1 MRRLFALLALLSAL
15 AAPLPAAAQEESPGQ
30 PQVRVHLPEGEH
42 IAGQPISM
50 DVDVLVP
57 NFFMGPPQF
66 PVIDIPGAV
75 VTLSDDRAANFS
87 DKVDGVDYSGIR
99 RTYRIVP
106 QQAGTFTLPPAQI
119 PFGYAATPG
128 KSTPGSVTLP
138 PLRFTI
144 TAPAGAEAKSGLVPT
159 APLTITQKL
168 EPDPA
173 SLKAGGSLTRTIT
186 VIAPGLPAMTIP
198 PPAFTTPAGATLY
211 RHDPVLSDAGGDGW
225 RSDRVTYV
233 FSKAGTYTLPE
244 IAVDWYDRAARKAE
258 IARAP
263 ALNVQV
269 AAAAPA
275 TTAIPPEAPSADRTA
290 SPDWSRLAIRAA
302 IAVLSMA
309 GTILLV
315 RVFRGIRER
324 LRARRRARAES
335 EPAYFRRA
343 LAACRT
349 NNPVAAY
356 RALDA
361 WLRRSPAA
369 RADFGHPALNA
380 ERTEL
385 ERMLFGRKAGAFTAW
400 RGDGLA
406 AALSET
412 RQHRPSGR
420 PQQHPALP
428 GLNPYGRA

>member
-1 MRRLFALLALLSAL
+1 MRRLLALLALLVTF
-15 AAPLPAAAQEESPGQ
+15 AAPLPAAAQEQSPGQ
-30 PQVRVHLPEGEH
+30 PQVRVNIPGGEH
-42 IAGQPISM
+42 IAGQPINM

-57 NFFMGPPQF
+57 NFFMAPPQF

-75 VTLSDDRAANFS
+75 VTLSDERAVNFS
-87 DKVDGVDYSGIR
+87 DEIGGVAYSGIR
-99 RTYRIVP
+99 RTYRVVP
-106 QQAGTFTLPPAQI
+106 RQGGTFTLPPAEI

-138 PLRFTI
+138 PLRFTV
-144 TAPAGAEAKSGLVPT
+144 TAPAGAETESGLVPT
-159 APLTITQKL
+159 APLTITQAV

-173 SLKAGGSLTRTIT
+173 SLKAGDSLTRTVTIL
-186 VIAPGLPAMTIP
+186 APGLPAMAIP
-198 PPAFTTPAGATLY
+198 PPEFAAPAGAKPY
-211 RHDPVLSDAGGDGW
+211 PHDPVLSDTGGDG
-225 RSDRVTYV
+225 RRVDRVTYV
-233 FSKAGTYTLPE
+233 FPQAGAYALPE

-258 IARAP
+258 TARAP
-263 ALNVQV
+263 ALTVQV
-269 AAAAPA
+269 AAAAPG
-275 TTAIPPEAPSADRTA
+275 TTAIPPEAPPADRTA

-315 RVFRGIRER
+315 RVFRVIRER

-335 EPAYFRRA
+335 EPAYFQRA
-343 LAACRT
+343 LAACRS
-349 NNPVAAY
+349 NDPVAAY

-369 RADFGHPALNA
+369 RADFEYSALNGEYA
-380 ERTEL
+380 EL
-385 ERMLFGRKAGAFTAW
+385 ERMLFGRKAGAFTVW

-406 AALSET
+406 AALSGA
-412 RQHRPSGR
+412 RQHRHSSR
-420 PQQHPALP
+420 PHQHAALP